1 VKDVVEAAK
10 EESSLLRQEMDRVLD
25 IYRECQMLY
34 NSTTG
39 DRQKEMAYYIKV
51 AEQELKALSDKLEE
65 VNRRMRQLTD
75 Y

>member
-1 VKDVVEAAK
+1 
-10 EESSLLRQEMDRVLD
+10 
-25 IYRECQMLY
+25 MLY

-65 VNRRMRQLTD
+65 VNRRMRHA
-75 Y
+75 